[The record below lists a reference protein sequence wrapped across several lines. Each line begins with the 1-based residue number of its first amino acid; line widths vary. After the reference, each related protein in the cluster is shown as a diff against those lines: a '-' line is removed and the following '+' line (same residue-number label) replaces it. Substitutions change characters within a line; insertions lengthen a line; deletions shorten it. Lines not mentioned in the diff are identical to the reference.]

1 MDWKLIAVLNI
12 VICVTTAHPPRAAKS
27 EQTFIKYFG
36 KEEKINAENDKS
48 ERQEEYVES
57 YPSYEFSYKVSDPH
71 THDFKGQQ
79 EKRHGDKVN
88 GNYWLIQPD
97 GRKRL
102 VKYHANDHIGFNV
115 LIDYSQKHNEK
126 GEGAENKE
134 NGESNAKNENE
145 KRTWHVIHDYK
156 MKKSSR
162 EGGSQQESNASTG
175 QSEEKTESGQTE
187 GQDQQNSRQNEVQEA
202 DRSRNSQEGRREKS
216 KESTERNLNQR
227 RKEGG
232 GSKEKNESQNRQ
244 ESSRGNSNEQ
254 QNSGQSVSSKENSK
268 SEKSGE
274 KIYWYRIPHKYL
286 RKGYEV
292 IEENKEEERD
302 ESKESNEGVGGRS
315 TETANEQS
323 AEGGNKS
330 NEEKNEAS
338 GEQNSA
344 RRESSENESKE
355 KVYGYKSYVYHIRH

>member
-1 MDWKLIAVLNI
+1 MDWKLIAVLN
-12 VICVTTAHPPRAAKS
+12 VVLCVTTAHPPRAAKS

-36 KEEKINAENDKS
+36 KEEKINVENDKS

-71 THDFKGQQ
+71 THDYKGQQ

-115 LIDYSQKHNEK
+115 LIDYSQKDNEK
-126 GEGAENKE
+126 GEEAENKE
-134 NGESNAKNENE
+134 NGESNAENDYE

-156 MKKSSR
+156 MKKASR
-162 EGGSQQESNASTG
+162 EWGSQEESNASAG
-175 QSEEKTESGQTE
+175 QSKENAESNQSE
-187 GQDQQNSRQNEVQEA
+187 GRDQQNSRQSEAQET

-216 KESTERNLNQR
+216 KESTERNSNER
-227 RKEGG
+227 RKEGEGG
-232 GSKEKNESQNRQ
+232 GSWGENEN

-254 QNSGQSVSSKENSK
+254 QNSGQSVSSKENS

-286 RKGYEV
+286 KKGYAV
-292 IEENKEEERD
+292 IEEIKKENREENKE
-302 ESKESNEGVGGRS
+302 SNEVVAGRS

-323 AEGGNKS
+323 AESGNRS

-344 RRESSENESKE
+344 RRGSSENGSKE